1 VRALNDDSTWVI
13 QPRHEERRV
22 KKKFMSA
29 AAVPVL
35 HCLSVNRE
43 GIGCL
48 DEVALDSTRNVN
60 LEFSSSSKSAA
71 RLVIVSSSS
80 LSLRAAA

>member
-1 VRALNDDSTWVI
+1 VRVLNDDSTWVI
-13 QPRHEERRV
+13 QPRQEERRV
-22 KKKFMSA
+22 KIKFMSA

-35 HCLSVNRE
+35 HRLSVDRE

-48 DEVALDSTRNVN
+48 DEVALDSTRSVN